1 MIINLKIFLSHNQ
14 TGSELALLAGVIG
27 LLRIGIDGDG
37 KVELLCVGV
46 GKTGVGVGK
55 LLRFGDDDG
64 KIGLLRFGDGVG
76 KTGVGVG
83 IGVGDGDGEIG
94 LLRVGV
100 GKTGNIGLLRR
111 FNGGRIECILNG
123 VGNGIGVVDDI
134 LDVDGAGLLQT
145 SKC

>member
-1 MIINLKIFLSHNQ
+1 MIINLKIYLSHNQ

-76 KTGVGVG
+76 K
-83 IGVGDGDGEIG
+83 IG